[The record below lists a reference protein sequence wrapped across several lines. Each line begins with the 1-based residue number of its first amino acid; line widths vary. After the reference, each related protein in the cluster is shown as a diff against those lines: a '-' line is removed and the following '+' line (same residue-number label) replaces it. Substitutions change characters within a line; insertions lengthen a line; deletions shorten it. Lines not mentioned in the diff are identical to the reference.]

1 MVWRRLRQRSDSGSA
16 DAPVT
21 LDAESVQSALRGVR
35 DPLLQRDLVSLRMYG
50 GCRIDDGQATVEI
63 VLPFHGYEAKEELER
78 AVSAALEPLG
88 ASSVGFEYSV
98 NVPAWE
104 GTGQQAAIAGVKAV
118 IAVASN
124 KGGVGKSTIASN
136 LAVALAA
143 SGASVGLIDADATG
157 PNLPTMFGLPAGFQ
171 QQSEQGLHAVERF
184 GVKVISLGFLLPAG
198 APVVWRGPMIGSAVR
213 QLLHDVE
220 WGEVDYLLV
229 DLPPGTSDAS
239 MSLAQEAPL
248 AGAVIVSTPQ
258 QVALEDA
265 SKAVAMFE
273 KLEVPVFGIVENMSY
288 FVAPGT
294 GDRHEI
300 FGHGGAAAAAEDLE
314 VDFLEEIPLAT
325 EVRAGG
331 DGGRPIVAAEPD
343 HPAAQAFN
351 SLATKVAVK
360 TAAGALLQPQ
370 RLDVPIMAAPHPQG
384 GHGQQ
389 GGPPP
394 GPARG
399 GQAER
404 PKSII

>member
-1 MVWRRLRQRSDSGSA
+1 M
-16 DAPVT
+16 
-21 LDAESVQSALRGVR
+21 
-35 DPLLQRDLVSLRMYG
+35 
-50 GCRIDDGQATVEI
+50 
-63 VLPFHGYEAKEELER
+63 LPIHGYEAKEELER

-136 LAVALAA
+136 LAVSLAA
-143 SGASVGLIDADATG
+143 SGASVGLIDAGRDGAESADDVRG
-157 PNLPTMFGLPAGFQ
+157 CRPGFQ
-171 QQSEQGLHAVERF
+171 QQSEQGLHPVERF

-239 MSLAQEAPL
+239 MSLAQDAPL

-288 FVAPGT
+288 FVAPGDGRAARDFRTRGSGGGGRGFGSRFSGRGAAGRRKCGRAGT
-294 GDRHEI
+294 GDARSWRRSRE
-300 FGHGGAAAAAEDLE
+300 
-314 VDFLEEIPLAT
+314 
-325 EVRAGG
+325 
-331 DGGRPIVAAEPD
+331 
-343 HPAAQAFN
+343 HPAALAFS
-351 SLATKVAVK
+351 SLAARVAVK
-360 TAAGALLQPQ
+360 AAAGALLQPP
-370 RLDVPIMAAPHPQG
+370 RLDVPVMAAPHPQG
-384 GHGQQ
+384 APGQH
-389 GGPPP
+389 GGPAPGP
-394 GPARG
+394 GPAGGG

-404 PKSII
+404 PKVDHLIRCLG